1 MDRTDILWTP
11 LDSTERV
18 HKRRVVFISI
28 SIMDILMMNK
38 NIEETTRERLGEGR
52 FTMEQEVVNAKARTF
67 SLCHQSI
74 CNVDNQHPHH
84 SASIRSTYC
93 LVLVLL
99 TNKSIKVYIPLR
111 KREASFFG
119 QIMKERIIETT
130 GNIRVEE
137 SDVDKE
143 TMLGWRLGGI
153 TSTSLIQNTRHQ
165 DLWRNI
171 GVYAMLA
178 AHMMMMKEL

>member
-1 MDRTDILWTP
+1 MR
-11 LDSTERV
+11 
-18 HKRRVVFISI
+18 
-28 SIMDILMMNK
+28 NK

-130 GNIRVEE
+130 GNIRGRRVRRRQRDNARLAAWRNNIDIIDPEHQTPR
-137 SDVDKE
+137 SMKKH
-143 TMLGWRLGGI
+143 WRLCHVGG
-153 TSTSLIQNTRHQ
+153 
-165 DLWRNI
+165 
-171 GVYAMLA
+171 
-178 AHMMMMKEL
+178 AHDEL